1 MAADS
6 DASSGR
12 PGAAPPLPAPTGV
25 PLAEPSWQARYQ
37 QLQQVNVVLARA
49 VAQEPVQFRQLAQLA
64 LQLASRPGNH
74 RVDAAQAAAFCV
86 RMLS

>member
-1 MAADS
+1 M
-6 DASSGR
+6 
-12 PGAAPPLPAPTGV
+12 
-25 PLAEPSWQARYQ
+25 
-37 QLQQVNVVLARA
+37 NVVLARA